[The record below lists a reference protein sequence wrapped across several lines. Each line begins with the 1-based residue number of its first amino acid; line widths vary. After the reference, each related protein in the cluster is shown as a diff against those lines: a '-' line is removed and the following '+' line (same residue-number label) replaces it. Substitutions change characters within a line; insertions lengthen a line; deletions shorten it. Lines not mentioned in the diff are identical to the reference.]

1 MRIVSLVPS
10 LTEFLFDLGLDE
22 QIVGRTRFCIHPR
35 GRVDRA
41 AIVGGTKNPNHAR
54 IVALKPDLIIANREE
69 NRKEDIDAL
78 ARLLPYAGEDAR
90 TDAGADAG
98 SDAGTSPDS
107 NTGIK
112 PAIGAEILVT
122 DIQTIDQALQEMIRI
137 GIRCGREAEARRWVS
152 DIEECRPGRSAIPK
166 SAGTSHQP
174 DNTFQRSAARP
185 SSISTVYLIWKDPW
199 MTIGHDTY
207 IHSVLEE
214 WGFRNLFGGRTR
226 YPAVTLEEIQRLRP
240 ECLLLSSEPY
250 PFKESHRAMLA
261 EQLAEQLP
269 DTMVRLIDGEWTSWY
284 GSRMKLGFE
293 SMAGF
298 RREVEERRGNGG
310 NPPDI
315 RGWKGEE

>member
-78 ARLLPYAGEDAR
+78 ARLLPNA
-90 TDAGADAG
+90 
-98 SDAGTSPDS
+98 
-107 NTGIK
+107 GIK
-112 PAIGAEILVT
+112 LAMGTEILVT

-152 DIEECRPGRSAIPK
+152 DIEECRPGRGAIPK
-166 SAGTSHQP
+166 SAGTTHQP
-174 DNTFQRSAARP
+174 DNTFQHGAARP

-240 ECLLLSSEPY
+240 DCLLLSSEPY

-298 RREVEERRGNGG
+298 RREVEESRGNGG
-310 NPPDI
+310 NPS
-315 RGWKGEE
+315 

>member
-78 ARLLPYAGEDAR
+78 ARLLPNA
-90 TDAGADAG
+90 
-98 SDAGTSPDS
+98 
-107 NTGIK
+107 GIK
-112 PAIGAEILVT
+112 PAMGAEILVT

-152 DIEECRPGRSAIPK
+152 DIEECRPGRGAIPK

-174 DNTFQRSAARP
+174 DNTFQHGAARP

-226 YPAVTLEEIQRLRP
+226 YPAVTLEEIRRLRP
-240 ECLLLSSEPY
+240 DCLLLSSEPY

-310 NPPDI
+310 KPS
-315 RGWKGEE
+315 

>member
-10 LTEFLFDLGLDE
+10 LTEFLYDLGLDE
-22 QIVGRTRFCIHPR
+22 QIVGRTRFCIHPK
-35 GRVDRA
+35 GRVDRS

-78 ARLLPYAGEDAR
+78 ARLLPNA
-90 TDAGADAG
+90 
-98 SDAGTSPDS
+98 
-107 NTGIK
+107 GIK
-112 PAIGAEILVT
+112 PAMGAEILVT

-137 GIRCGREAEARRWVS
+137 GIRCGKEAEARRWVS
-152 DIEECRPGRSAIPK
+152 DIEECRPGRGGIPK

-174 DNTFQRSAARP
+174 DNTFQHGAARP

-250 PFKESHRAMLA
+250 PFKESHRTMLA
-261 EQLAEQLP
+261 EQLTEQLP

-310 NPPDI
+310 KPS
-315 RGWKGEE
+315 

>member
-78 ARLLPYAGEDAR
+78 ARLLPNA
-90 TDAGADAG
+90 
-98 SDAGTSPDS
+98 
-107 NTGIK
+107 GIK
-112 PAIGAEILVT
+112 LAMGTEILVT

-152 DIEECRPGRSAIPK
+152 DIEECRPGRGAIPK

-226 YPAVTLEEIQRLRP
+226 YPAVTLEEIRRLRP

-298 RREVEERRGNGG
+298 RKEVEESRGNGG
-310 NPPDI
+310 KPS
-315 RGWKGEE
+315 

>member
-78 ARLLPYAGEDAR
+78 ARLLP
-90 TDAGADAG
+90 
-98 SDAGTSPDS
+98 

-112 PAIGAEILVT
+112 PAMGTEILVT

-152 DIEECRPGRSAIPK
+152 DIEECRPGRGAIPK

-174 DNTFQRSAARP
+174 DNTFQHGAARP

-226 YPAVTLEEIQRLRP
+226 YPAVTLEEIRRLRP

-261 EQLAEQLP
+261 ELLAEQLP

-298 RREVEERRGNGG
+298 RKEVEERRGNGG
-310 NPPDI
+310 KPS
-315 RGWKGEE
+315 

>member
-1 MRIVSLVPS
+1 M
-10 LTEFLFDLGLDE
+10 
-22 QIVGRTRFCIHPR
+22 
-35 GRVDRA
+35 
-41 AIVGGTKNPNHAR
+41 GT
-54 IVALKPDLIIANREE
+54 
-69 NRKEDIDAL
+69 
-78 ARLLPYAGEDAR
+78 
-90 TDAGADAG
+90 
-98 SDAGTSPDS
+98 
-107 NTGIK
+107 
-112 PAIGAEILVT
+112 EILVT

-152 DIEECRPGRSAIPK
+152 DIEECRPGRGAIPK

-174 DNTFQRSAARP
+174 DNTFQHGAARP

-226 YPAVTLEEIQRLRP
+226 YPAVTLEEIRRLRP

-298 RREVEERRGNGG
+298 RREVEQRRGNGG

>member
-78 ARLLPYAGEDAR
+78 ARLLPNA
-90 TDAGADAG
+90 
-98 SDAGTSPDS
+98 
-107 NTGIK
+107 GIK
-112 PAIGAEILVT
+112 PAMGAEILVT

-226 YPAVTLEEIQRLRP
+226 YPAVTLEEIRRLRP
-240 ECLLLSSEPY
+240 DCLLLSSEPY

-310 NPPDI
+310 KPS
-315 RGWKGEE
+315 

>member
-78 ARLLPYAGEDAR
+78 ARLLPNA
-90 TDAGADAG
+90 
-98 SDAGTSPDS
+98 
-107 NTGIK
+107 GIK
-112 PAIGAEILVT
+112 PAMGAEILVT

-137 GIRCGREAEARRWVS
+137 GIRCGKEAEARRWVS
-152 DIEECRPGRSAIPK
+152 DIEECRPGRGAIPK

-240 ECLLLSSEPY
+240 DCLLLSSEPY
-250 PFKESHRAMLA
+250 PFKESHRTMLA

-310 NPPDI
+310 KPS
-315 RGWKGEE
+315 